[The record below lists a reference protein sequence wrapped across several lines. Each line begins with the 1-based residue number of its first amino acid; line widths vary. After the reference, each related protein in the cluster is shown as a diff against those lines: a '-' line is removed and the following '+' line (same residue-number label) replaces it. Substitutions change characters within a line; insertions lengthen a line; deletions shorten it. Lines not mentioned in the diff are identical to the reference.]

1 MDSIVEE
8 GESSYKK
15 QGPPMLYKT
24 EVMGEKKL
32 RLAADGENSDSDSS
46 DSDSIIDESEQL
58 DKVSNTE
65 DMVMKEAAAK

>member
-46 DSDSIIDESEQL
+46 DSDSIDESEQL